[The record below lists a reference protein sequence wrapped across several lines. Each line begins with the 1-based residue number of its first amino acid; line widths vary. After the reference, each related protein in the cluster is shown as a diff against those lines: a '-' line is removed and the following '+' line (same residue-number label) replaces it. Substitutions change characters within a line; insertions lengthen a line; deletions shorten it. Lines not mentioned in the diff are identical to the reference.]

1 MDAVWVGL
9 GIAVLGLT
17 LLDVFLTALNYDE
30 AGFFAGRLASWQ
42 WSLIRQITRR
52 LSRRW
57 RPVVLRQVTGLQIM
71 VTVLAWIGGVILG
84 FGLIYLGLMQ
94 GKSFLYDGVHAD
106 LFGAIYFSAAQLA
119 TVGTSQLTPNTD
131 VLRVLSIAETL
142 TGVVL
147 VSLILT
153 FLLGIY
159 DVISSLR
166 SLSSQFFS
174 AGRGVG
180 EPIASLKPY
189 FPEGR
194 SRGLDGHLDSI
205 SDSFGS
211 YTDGVRLHHAAYY
224 FQSGRDTFS
233 LPYSVRM
240 LSGVIAGLRWG
251 LPASNP
257 VTQEPTLLPL
267 TEQFDKFQAYMHP
280 LLNWKSTDVP
290 EALSRADF
298 DRLIEAD
305 RKLHGSMNRRR
316 AAKLAD
322 AGDPWVTR
330 FAGVNRDMGELVQ
343 EAPFV
348 DLEEA
353 YARYLQWLP
362 FAYHAR
368 QFTIAVS
375 KDLDYQPVY
384 SNGTDQVEDAVLIP
398 PSPKKLPSRIRSFF
412 HRRMTLIDPG
422 LSRAIDALRVLGAAI
437 FTVVV
442 VVGVGFAATGSAPM
456 QIAIFGGMITMFAAS
471 AAGAGRGRSG
481 WGRFAGVVVIIP
493 VLAAIGL
500 DAIVPA
506 GPLISAIVLV
516 LLAFVGMILAGF
528 GPMWGGFGQLAF
540 VTFYFILLLRLS
552 PREWLL
558 YALTATL
565 SVIVAVLI
573 QAIPNRNAHARVVV
587 GGVNALELRIARVMD
602 PLIDTVSA
610 ARWDPDLRRR
620 VHAELKQLHHAASFL
635 SGQLVEPDSELG
647 LTPGQL
653 DALRMRVFDVELAV
667 VNLATAARSATG
679 LRVPVPIR
687 ALLAGELE
695 HVQKHVREY
704 PERPTWATSGD
715 DSSAAVH
722 PALAFR
728 DPPVDWPPQA
738 RQVHRALYEL
748 VTATDALHTAGS
760 AELGSNVTATDDQ
773 EEPADATAAWGAPPA
788 ADATSEGTA
797 SPTDATEDPASEGEA
812 ETDAAA
818 AAGPA
823 GATSPTSD
831 ADASPFAAPLRRAV
845 QAALSTGLA
854 LWVGSLISTSY
865 QYWAVMPAHQV
876 LGETDGETYRKGT
889 QRILATVAGATVGFG
904 LAITVGSNPAV
915 LLPALA
921 LTFFA
926 STYFRAVS
934 APLSTFWQ
942 TMMFA
947 MLYEYLGKLDTETI
961 ELRILETV
969 VGAVIALVVAALILP
984 TRTRTRLNTDTMRLV
999 RTVKDVTERC
1009 LQRLSNDPAAAGF
1022 DRKSFAHEELQ
1033 MTAQLR
1039 RVQATAAPLRRA
1051 SGALDV
1057 HGIEGQLT
1065 ALWALLLYTRH
1076 LIAATDALAP
1086 AENTLTADEWDQ
1098 VRTVCEDDFDV
1109 LLTVLDGR
1117 LPAALQEDIPLADRD
1132 DSGDSRTL
1140 EAVLSSIARIDQTL
1154 AVMIDNAQPDTGRFA
1169 RIRSALASK

>member
-1 MDAVWVGL
+1 MTRDARTSYPYAGRVDAVWVGL

-180 EPIASLKPY
+180 EPIATLKPY
-189 FPEGR
+189 FPEGK

-343 EAPFV
+343 EVPFA

-353 YARYLQWLP
+353 YTRYLQWLP

-412 HRRMTLIDPG
+412 RKDQRGKLPEDAEDNDNFRVLRYLAKITINPAITQGVSDYIGSLEVGKIADIVLWPVDSFAAKPKLIVKGGLINWALMGDPNASLPTPQPVYFRPMFGAQGRALQSTRVTFMSQAAIDKGIPEKLSLESQVLPVHKCRTVGKEHMVRNSATPVIEVDPETYVVTYDGKVATIDPAQS
-422 LSRAIDALRVLGAAI
+422 LPLTQL
-437 FTVVV
+437 F
-442 VVGVGFAATGSAPM
+442 F
-456 QIAIFGGMITMFAAS
+456 
-471 AAGAGRGRSG
+471 
-481 WGRFAGVVVIIP
+481 
-493 VLAAIGL
+493 LA
-500 DAIVPA
+500 
-506 GPLISAIVLV
+506 
-516 LLAFVGMILAGF
+516 
-528 GPMWGGFGQLAF
+528 
-540 VTFYFILLLRLS
+540 
-552 PREWLL
+552 
-558 YALTATL
+558 
-565 SVIVAVLI
+565 
-573 QAIPNRNAHARVVV
+573 
-587 GGVNALELRIARVMD
+587 
-602 PLIDTVSA
+602 
-610 ARWDPDLRRR
+610 
-620 VHAELKQLHHAASFL
+620 
-635 SGQLVEPDSELG
+635 
-647 LTPGQL
+647 
-653 DALRMRVFDVELAV
+653 
-667 VNLATAARSATG
+667 
-679 LRVPVPIR
+679 
-687 ALLAGELE
+687 
-695 HVQKHVREY
+695 
-704 PERPTWATSGD
+704 
-715 DSSAAVH
+715 
-722 PALAFR
+722 
-728 DPPVDWPPQA
+728 
-738 RQVHRALYEL
+738 
-748 VTATDALHTAGS
+748 
-760 AELGSNVTATDDQ
+760 
-773 EEPADATAAWGAPPA
+773 
-788 ADATSEGTA
+788 
-797 SPTDATEDPASEGEA
+797 
-812 ETDAAA
+812 
-818 AAGPA
+818 
-823 GATSPTSD
+823 
-831 ADASPFAAPLRRAV
+831 
-845 QAALSTGLA
+845 
-854 LWVGSLISTSY
+854 
-865 QYWAVMPAHQV
+865 
-876 LGETDGETYRKGT
+876 
-889 QRILATVAGATVGFG
+889 
-904 LAITVGSNPAV
+904 
-915 LLPALA
+915 
-921 LTFFA
+921 
-926 STYFRAVS
+926 
-934 APLSTFWQ
+934 
-942 TMMFA
+942 
-947 MLYEYLGKLDTETI
+947 
-961 ELRILETV
+961 
-969 VGAVIALVVAALILP
+969 
-984 TRTRTRLNTDTMRLV
+984 
-999 RTVKDVTERC
+999 
-1009 LQRLSNDPAAAGF
+1009 
-1022 DRKSFAHEELQ
+1022 
-1033 MTAQLR
+1033 
-1039 RVQATAAPLRRA
+1039 
-1051 SGALDV
+1051 
-1057 HGIEGQLT
+1057 
-1065 ALWALLLYTRH
+1065 
-1076 LIAATDALAP
+1076 
-1086 AENTLTADEWDQ
+1086 
-1098 VRTVCEDDFDV
+1098 
-1109 LLTVLDGR
+1109 
-1117 LPAALQEDIPLADRD
+1117 
-1132 DSGDSRTL
+1132 
-1140 EAVLSSIARIDQTL
+1140 
-1154 AVMIDNAQPDTGRFA
+1154 
-1169 RIRSALASK
+1169 